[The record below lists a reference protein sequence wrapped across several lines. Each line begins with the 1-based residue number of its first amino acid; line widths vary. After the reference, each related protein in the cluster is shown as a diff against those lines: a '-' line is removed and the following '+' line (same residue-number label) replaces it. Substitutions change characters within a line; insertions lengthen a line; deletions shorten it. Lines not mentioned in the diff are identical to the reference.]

1 MRVCA
6 IALRGW
12 FFVSWFVLVLQNS
25 FSPIDQ
31 TIFKEVTEGLM
42 QLSEFVL
49 AEGKTKIPTDMS
61 ADEDAA
67 PVPATPGKDGKPA
80 PSAGP
85 AGKPTAEWQDL
96 LRNLGVCNIILRGVE
111 VSGRSETDTAGAR
124 SETRRDAS
132 SPPDDNDHHWGPPR
146 SRRRRGGVP
155 RRVVRWSSLFL
166 RPPSEAG
173 ARTQTHNITPR
184 DGRARP

>member
-1 MRVCA
+1 
-6 IALRGW
+6 
-12 FFVSWFVLVLQNS
+12 
-25 FSPIDQ
+25 
-31 TIFKEVTEGLM
+31 M
-42 QLSEFVL
+42 QLSKFVL
-49 AEGKTKIPTDMS
+49 TEGKTKIPTDMG

-85 AGKPTAEWQDL
+85 AGKPNAEWQDL

-111 VSGRSETDTAGAR
+111 VSGRSETDAAGTR

-132 SPPDDNDHHWGPPR
+132 SPPDDNDHLWGLPR
-146 SRRRRGGVP
+146 SRGGRGGVP

-166 RPPSEAG
+166 R
-173 ARTQTHNITPR
+173 
-184 DGRARP
+184 RARPEPARRHTTSTPATDARAPDASK